1 MVETD
6 EDRPRRYMFADLG
19 EVSSPEHW
27 MRGNHFADSCSEADD
42 LSIDEE
48 GWTMVTIASW
58 LQLHDGWIVFTLVSL
73 LATICQLDRY
83 VGTVH

>member
-58 LQLHDGWIVFTLVSL
+58 LQLH
-73 LATICQLDRY
+73 
-83 VGTVH
+83 